1 MAWLR
6 GKTGLLSNPGLNP
19 RVRADAIALAKI
31 NGDWMNAF
39 RQSQINDHIVRRY
52 VATPTG
58 VLRMFPGTLL
68 SKAYNP
74 LEQRWYTRALQHPG
88 KVVFTGPYLDVG
100 GAGYVV
106 SFIFKILA
114 SIWAL
119 EGKDDIWTKALY
131 FGDDLSICI
140 FSYLTNL
147 CH

>member
-1 MAWLR
+1 MTYFRYMAWLR
-6 GKTGLLSNPGLNP
+6 DKTGLLSNPGLHP

-39 RQSQINDHIVRRY
+39 RQSPLNDHIVRRY

-74 LEQRWYTRALQHPG
+74 LEQRWYTRALRHPG

-106 SFIFKILA
+106 SGTTCKGN
-114 SIWAL
+114 SIEFMYGRL
-119 EGKDDIWTKALY
+119 PLKRLRV
-131 FGDDLSICI
+131 
-140 FSYLTNL
+140 
-147 CH
+147 

>member
-6 GKTGLLSNPGLNP
+6 DKTGLLSNPGIHP

-31 NGDWMNAF
+31 NGDWMNAY
-39 RQSQINDHIVRRY
+39 RKSRLNDHIVRRY

-106 SFIFKILA
+106 CYFCLDEISFRRDYKSCRIDVVRRCRSSSPNYGNFA
-114 SIWAL
+114 M
-119 EGKDDIWTKALY
+119 G
-131 FGDDLSICI
+131 
-140 FSYLTNL
+140 
-147 CH
+147 